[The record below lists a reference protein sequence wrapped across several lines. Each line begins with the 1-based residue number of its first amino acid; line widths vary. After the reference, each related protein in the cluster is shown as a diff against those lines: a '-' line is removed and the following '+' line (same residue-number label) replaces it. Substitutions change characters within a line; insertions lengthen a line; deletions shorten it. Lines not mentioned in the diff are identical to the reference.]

1 MKCVYQFLTSTL
13 PKQFKLLAFQEKRKK
28 HFFSKKVSM
37 HEIQKQY
44 KTFFLT
50 STIQIDC
57 IVNVSTFFLSMLD
70 WKVNLVTI
78 YLSDVVIEFDKEYR
92 YRLHQ
97 ARLLLTLLKFLQ
109 SKIV

>member
-1 MKCVYQFLTSTL
+1 
-13 PKQFKLLAFQEKRKK
+13 
-28 HFFSKKVSM
+28 M

-78 YLSDVVIEFDKEYR
+78 YLSDVVIECDKEYR
-92 YRLHQ
+92 YRLH
-97 ARLLLTLLKFLQ
+97 
-109 SKIV
+109 